1 MLKKHVNKIIII
13 ACAILL
19 SAAISIQVPLL
30 LVSLYITYKLLSPH
44 LNTKLFQS
52 TVSRILATL
61 IVYVSLLQCLFLV
74 IWLIAKET
82 SLLSMPF
89 IGLVLL
95 LIVWLLVR
103 FSKKNV
109 IASEPVR
116 FILKRDVASILIA
129 LLMVTIVT
137 VPSLVATGID
147 KKSSI
152 ISMANGNVD
161 DAAHVG
167 LLNDKIDSDRA
178 ITYHTSANDNLRSY
192 GQYPPGWHS
201 LNAMIVKSF
210 SPAFQSGTDSLYA
223 YAITKVFWFFI
234 LVLTFSQV
242 TFILSS
248 LFIQSGSRRIFNAW
262 LCIGLLFFSLIL
274 FTDAFKEG
282 FYSFL
287 PQLITALFSLVIL
300 AQMSLRK
307 KDDEKGWGDD
317 LLLLSIICLGGS
329 LSWLLVL
336 PAFGLIILL
345 VVAAKI
351 IHDGVK
357 SGIVLTLRTLL
368 RHIVVFGFLATSLLV
383 QVYLISR
390 DSSSGS
396 SVTFLQGIM
405 LNGGISQYPV
415 LLYSLLAGGLLLLIS
430 FGSRR
435 LSRQLG
441 YVLIGLSALFA
452 FTVCIYL
459 LQIYA
464 IDKNAYYYFK
474 TLNIATTMTA
484 PLAIIGAGM
493 LITYIRNRRG
503 KVPALALLIFIPTFL
518 VLFVGINI
526 SANSPTVSRMS
537 YLKGTRMI
545 TPTVNE
551 SIYKELQSSQY
562 NDKKLVFFYTPG
574 HLDQNDIPT
583 LLLKTNKPASRC
595 FDDVRLSIILETN
608 FSDYLDAVKISC
620 NDYKI
625 TFITSPNYLQDYKK
639 QVLDKDLGSI
649 VNVITYRDTF
659 K

>member
-1 MLKKHVNKIIII
+1 MLKKPINTIIII
-13 ACAILL
+13 ACAVLL
-19 SAAISIQVPLL
+19 STLVSIQVPLL
-30 LVSLYITYKLLSPH
+30 LLSLYITYKLLSPH
-44 LNTKLFQS
+44 LSIKLFQS
-52 TVSRILATL
+52 TVSRVVAAL

-74 IWLIAKET
+74 VWLIAKDT
-82 SLLSMPF
+82 SLLSIPL
-89 IGLVLL
+89 IGVLVL

-103 FSKKNV
+103 FNKKNV
-109 IASEPVR
+109 VTSKPVR

-137 VPSLVATGID
+137 IPSLAAAGVD

-201 LNAMIVKSF
+201 LNAMLIKSF
-210 SPAFQSGTDSLYA
+210 SPGFQSGTDSLYA

-234 LVLTFSQV
+234 LVLTFAQV
-242 TFILSS
+242 TFTLSS
-248 LFIQSGSRRIFNAW
+248 LLIQSGARRIFNAW

-287 PQLITALFSLVIL
+287 PQLITALFSLVVL

-307 KDDEKGWGDD
+307 TEDEKGWGND

-351 IHDGVK
+351 IHDGIK
-357 SGIVLTLRTLL
+357 NGIALTLRTLR
-368 RHIVVFGFLATSLLV
+368 RHAVAFGFLSTSLLV

-430 FGSRR
+430 LGSRR

-459 LQIYA
+459 LQIYV

-484 PLAIIGAGM
+484 PLAIIGVGM
-493 LITYIRNRRG
+493 LIAYIHNQRG
-503 KVPALALLIFIPTFL
+503 KVPALALLVFIPTFL

-526 SANSPTVSRMS
+526 AVNPPPVSRTN
-537 YLKGTRMI
+537 YLKGARMI
-545 TPTVNE
+545 TPTINE
-551 SIYKELQSSQY
+551 SVYKELQSSEY
-562 NDKKLVFFYTPG
+562 NDKNLVFYYTPG

-595 FDDVRLSIILETN
+595 FDDIRLSIIIHTE
-608 FSDYLDAVKISC
+608 FSDYLKAVKNSC
-620 NDYKI
+620 DGHKI
-625 TFITSPNYLQDYKK
+625 TFVTSPAYVSPYRK
-639 QVLDKDLGSI
+639 QVANDDLSSQVDI
-649 VNVITYRDTF
+649 ITYQDTF